1 MTASGQIAS
10 FPKSVRIQASSDF
23 RNNKEN
29 GERLAKGCLLANWQ
43 ISPTNSSSRLGVVTS
58 RHLGKAVIRNR
69 ARRLI
74 RECFRL
80 HKKNFI
86 RKIDLILI
94 ARKSIAK
101 YSFHDVEKDFIKLL
115 KKCDL
120 LSKDAMPYHS
130 KQTEKTQ

>member
-29 GERLAKGCLLANWQ
+29 GDRLAKGCLLANWQ
-43 ISPTNSSSRLGVVTS
+43 FLPSNSFSRLGVVTS
-58 RHLGKAVIRNR
+58 KRIGKAVIRNR

-74 RECFRL
+74 RESFRL
-80 HKKNFI
+80 HKHEFI
-86 RKIDLILI
+86 NKIDLILI

-101 YSFHDVEKDFIKLL
+101 YSFHEVEKDFIELL
-115 KKCDL
+115 KKSDL
-120 LSKDAMPYHS
+120 LSRDALPYLS
-130 KQTEKTQ
+130 KRTEKT

>member
-43 ISPTNSSSRLGVVTS
+43 FLPTNSFSRLGVVTS
-58 RHLGKAVIRNR
+58 KRIGKAVIRNR
-69 ARRLI
+69 ARRLL

-80 HKKNFI
+80 HKYEFI
-86 RKIDLILI
+86 NKIDLILI

-101 YSFHDVEKDFIKLL
+101 YSFHEVEKDFIELL
-115 KKCDL
+115 KKSDL
-120 LSKDAMPYHS
+120 LSRDALPYLS
-130 KQTEKTQ
+130 KRTEKT

>member
-1 MTASGQIAS
+1 MTASGQLAS

-43 ISPTNSSSRLGVVTS
+43 VLPINSFSRLGVVTS
-58 RHLGKAVIRNR
+58 KRIGKAVIRNR

-80 HKKNFI
+80 HKYEFI
-86 RKIDLILI
+86 NKIDLILI

-101 YSFHDVEKDFIKLL
+101 YSFHEVEKDFIELL
-115 KKCDL
+115 KKSDL
-120 LSKDAMPYHS
+120 LSRDTLPYHS
-130 KQTEKTQ
+130 NRTEKK

>member
-23 RNNKEN
+23 RNSKEN

-43 ISPTNSSSRLGVVTS
+43 VLPNNSFSRLGVVTS
-58 RHLGKAVIRNR
+58 KRIGKAVIRNR
-69 ARRLI
+69 ARRLL

-80 HKKNFI
+80 HKYEFI
-86 RKIDLILI
+86 NKIDLILI

-101 YSFHDVEKDFIKLL
+101 YSFHEVEKDFIELL
-115 KKCDL
+115 KKSDL
-120 LSKDAMPYHS
+120 LSKDALPYPS
-130 KQTEKTQ
+130 KRTEKT

>member
-43 ISPTNSSSRLGVVTS
+43 VLPTNSFSRLGVVTS
-58 RHLGKAVIRNR
+58 KRIGKAVIRNR

-80 HKKNFI
+80 HKYKFI
-86 RKIDLILI
+86 NKIDLILI

-101 YSFHDVEKDFIKLL
+101 YSFHEVEKDFIELL
-115 KKCDL
+115 KKSDL
-120 LSKDAMPYHS
+120 LSRDALPYIS
-130 KQTEKTQ
+130 KRTEKT

>member
-10 FPKSVRIQASSDF
+10 FPKSARIQASSDF
-23 RNNKEN
+23 RNHKEK

-43 ISPTNSSSRLGVVTS
+43 LLPSDSFSRLGVVTS

-69 ARRLI
+69 ARRLM

-80 HKKNFI
+80 HKKEFLSEV
-86 RKIDLILI
+86 DLILV

-101 YSFHDVEKDFIKLL
+101 KNFFDVEKDFIALL
-115 KKCDL
+115 KKCNL
-120 LSKDAMPYHS
+120 LS
-130 KQTEKTQ
+130 E

>member
-29 GERLAKGCLLANWQ
+29 GDRLAKGCLLANWQ
-43 ISPTNSSSRLGVVTS
+43 FLPSNSFSRLGVVTS
-58 RHLGKAVIRNR
+58 KRIGKAVIRNR
-69 ARRLI
+69 ARRLL

-80 HKKNFI
+80 HKYEFI
-86 RKIDLILI
+86 NKIDLILI

-101 YSFHDVEKDFIKLL
+101 YSFHEVEKDFIELL
-115 KKCDL
+115 KKSDL
-120 LSKDAMPYHS
+120 LSRDALPYLS
-130 KQTEKTQ
+130 KRTEKT

>member
-43 ISPTNSSSRLGVVTS
+43 FLPTNSFSRLGVVTS
-58 RHLGKAVIRNR
+58 KRIGKAVIRNR

-80 HKKNFI
+80 HKYEFI
-86 RKIDLILI
+86 NKIDLILI

-101 YSFHDVEKDFIKLL
+101 YSFHEVEKDFIELL
-115 KKCDL
+115 KKSDL
-120 LSKDAMPYHS
+120 LSRDALPYIS
-130 KQTEKTQ
+130 KRTEKT

>member
-43 ISPTNSSSRLGVVTS
+43 FLPTNSFSRLGVVTS
-58 RHLGKAVIRNR
+58 KRIGKAVIRNR
-69 ARRLI
+69 ARRMI

-80 HKKNFI
+80 HKYEFI
-86 RKIDLILI
+86 NKIDLILI

-101 YSFHDVEKDFIKLL
+101 YSFHEVEKDFIDLL
-115 KKCDL
+115 KKSDL
-120 LSKDAMPYHS
+120 LSRDALPYIS
-130 KQTEKTQ
+130 KRTEKK

>member
-43 ISPTNSSSRLGVVTS
+43 FLPTNSFSRLGVVTS
-58 RHLGKAVIRNR
+58 KRIGKAVIRNR
-69 ARRLI
+69 ARRMI

-80 HKKNFI
+80 HKYEFI
-86 RKIDLILI
+86 NKIDLILI

-101 YSFHDVEKDFIKLL
+101 YSFHEVEKDFIELL
-115 KKCDL
+115 KKSDL
-120 LSKDAMPYHS
+120 LSRDALPYIS
-130 KQTEKTQ
+130 KRTEKT

>member
-29 GERLAKGCLLANWQ
+29 GERIAKGCLLANWQ
-43 ISPTNSSSRLGVVTS
+43 FLPTNSFSRLGVVTS
-58 RHLGKAVIRNR
+58 KRIGKAVIRNR
-69 ARRLI
+69 ARRMI

-80 HKKNFI
+80 HKYEFI
-86 RKIDLILI
+86 NKIDLILI

-101 YSFHDVEKDFIKLL
+101 YSFHEVEKDFIELL
-115 KKCDL
+115 KKSDL
-120 LSKDAMPYHS
+120 LSRDALPYIS
-130 KQTEKTQ
+130 KRTEKT

>member
-1 MTASGQIAS
+1 MTAFGQIAS

-43 ISPTNSSSRLGVVTS
+43 FLPTNSFSRLGVVTS
-58 RHLGKAVIRNR
+58 KRIGKAVIRNR
-69 ARRLI
+69 ARRMI

-80 HKKNFI
+80 HKYEFI
-86 RKIDLILI
+86 NKIDLILI

-101 YSFHDVEKDFIKLL
+101 YSFHEVEKDFIELL
-115 KKCDL
+115 KKSDL
-120 LSKDAMPYHS
+120 LSRDALPYIS
-130 KQTEKTQ
+130 KRTEKT

>member
-23 RNNKEN
+23 RNHKEN

-43 ISPTNSSSRLGVVTS
+43 ILQIDSFSRLGVVTS

-69 ARRLI
+69 SRRLM

-80 HKKNFI
+80 HKKELLL
-86 RKIDLILI
+86 KVDLILI

-101 YSFHDVEKDFIKLL
+101 NTFFDVEKDFIALL
-115 KKCDL
+115 KKCGL
-120 LSKDAMPYHS
+120 LPESTIPYHS
-130 KQTEKTQ
+130 ERFEKP